1 MAFEAWLHLAK
12 ANLNVS
18 LGSIQWHSD
27 DSFQHRDS
35 SVTWSILSKEGQK
48 SCLSHSLFLVLLEK
62 TGTLEAYRPALIPVA
77 SFSCVKQ
84 CKFLKNY
91 GLVSSSIYWR

>member
-12 ANLNVS
+12 ANLNVN

-27 DSFQHRDS
+27 DSFQYRDS
-35 SVTWSILSKEGQK
+35 FSVTWSILSKESQK
-48 SCLSHSLFLVLLEK
+48 LCLSQSIFLVLLKK

-77 SFSCVKQ
+77 SFSCVK
-84 CKFLKNY
+84 
-91 GLVSSSIYWR
+91 